1 MSIEESLG
9 VAGLLVLVV
18 GPVIGVV
25 RWLYKSRLE
34 NSLKDL
40 DKRIGRLEDEYI
52 INTANDQAL
61 KERVIKIESSHDS
74 LNTTMLELK
83 DMVKTVLNKL
93 EERQEVLSDLKREVA
108 VLKQKITDG
117 N

>member
-1 MSIEESLG
+1 M
-9 VAGLLVLVV
+9 LV
-18 GPVIGVV
+18 GGAVIGVV
-25 RWLYKSRLE
+25 RWLDKSRLE
-34 NSLKDL
+34 NSVKDL
-40 DKRIGRLEDEYI
+40 DKRIGKLEDEYI
-52 INTANDQAL
+52 INTANDQSL

>member
-1 MSIEESLG
+1 M
-9 VAGLLVLVV
+9 
-18 GPVIGVV
+18 
-25 RWLYKSRLE
+25 
-34 NSLKDL
+34 
-40 DKRIGRLEDEYI
+40 
-52 INTANDQAL
+52 
-61 KERVIKIESSHDS
+61 IKIESSHDS